1 MVFKRPHGN
10 PKLCNVPC
18 GRCVGCRLERSKQWA
33 IRIMHEAQ
41 MHKANSFITLTYEN
55 TDADTHALI
64 ARAPTSL
71 IKQDVQRFMKRLRK
85 NNEKHYRVDS
95 VGSEQP
101 PSPLG
106 DGRIKFYAIGE
117 YGPATAR
124 PHYHAAIFG
133 EDFHDDRYPW
143 KKSKAGNQLW
153 RSPRLEKI
161 WTQGNC
167 DIGELTLESAAYM
180 ARYIMA
186 KINGD
191 MAIEHYKRTDPTTG
205 TDFWI
210 QPEFNLMSRGGRNG
224 KGIGASWFEKFQTD
238 VYPHDYVV
246 HKDKK
251 MKPPRYYDAL
261 MAKIDQHLVDQIK
274 LERERKGA
282 LQAGDNTPERLAVKE
297 TVALARLN
305 LNQRQ

>member
-1 MVFKRPHGN
+1 
-10 PKLCNVPC
+10 
-18 GRCVGCRLERSKQWA
+18 
-33 IRIMHEAQ
+33 
-41 MHKANSFITLTYEN
+41 MHKANCFLTLTYEN
-55 TDADTHALI
+55 TDVDTHTLL

-71 IKQDVQRFMKRLRK
+71 DKRHVQLFMKRLRK
-85 NNEKHYRVDS
+85 DNEKHYRVDS

-106 DGRIKFYAIGE
+106 DGRIRFYAIGE

-133 EDFHDDRYPW
+133 EDFTDDRYPW

-167 DIGELTLESAAYM
+167 DIGELTLESAAYI

-191 MAIEHYKRTDPTTG
+191 MAIEHYKRTDPITG
-205 TDFWI
+205 DDFWI
-210 QPEFNLMSRGGRNG
+210 EPEFNLMSRGGRTG
-224 KGIGASWFEKFQTD
+224 KGIGATWFEKFRTD

-246 HKDKK
+246 HKNKK
-251 MKPPRYYDAL
+251 MKPPRFYDNL
-261 MAKIDQHLVDQIK
+261 MAAIDEELVKEIK
-274 LERERKGA
+274 LNREKNA
-282 LQAGDNTPERLAVKE
+282 VQYAGDNTPARLAVKE